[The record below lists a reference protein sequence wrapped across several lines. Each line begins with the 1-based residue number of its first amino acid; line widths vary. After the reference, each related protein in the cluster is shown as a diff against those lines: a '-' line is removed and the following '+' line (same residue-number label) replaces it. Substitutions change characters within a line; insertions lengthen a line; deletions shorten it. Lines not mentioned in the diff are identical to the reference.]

1 MEAKILPTT
10 KAKTLPV
17 RTSKSNFRPPHR
29 HPGCGQ
35 PPNQEPVQRWRGR
48 KATTNRHHVGLN
60 FCVKAPAKAG
70 MACLLL
76 VWMPAE
82 QETAGSGH

>member
-48 KATTNRHHVGLN
+48 KATVQLIMTDRLDS
-60 FCVKAPAKAG
+60 CELYAYP
-70 MACLLL
+70 
-76 VWMPAE
+76 
-82 QETAGSGH
+82 